1 MVDQDTIYI
10 YIYTSFMW
18 MRHESAVY
26 QPYQKMAC
34 SLLEKRHM
42 PCFKDH
48 PEGRITWDA
57 FKQYY
62 EDAWAPWGPKG
73 PRRGRSWPVMVSLKM
88 EVKMDSAMG
97 QHLRNVQTHSEVSL
111 AVEDDELFVEL
122 VRKSWKL
129 WLSPKGMSQEIS
141 MQNWAAK
148 NICWL
153 DVLSWEMIEIEE
165 DQWRR
170 SLLGWRGLGLPGYPP
185 FQFSSFASNIKLA
198 NIDIIYHISWST
210 I

>member
-1 MVDQDTIYI
+1 MNQQCINHIKKRQLGGTTAYAMLQGSSRGPHYVGRLQTILRRCLGP
-10 YIYTSFMW
+10 M
-18 MRHESAVY
+18 
-26 QPYQKMAC
+26 
-34 SLLEKRHM
+34 
-42 PCFKDH
+42 
-48 PEGRITWDA
+48 GRA
-57 FKQYY
+57 RSG
-62 EDAWAPWGPKG
+62 AGH
-73 PRRGRSWPVMVSLKM
+73 GRSW
-88 EVKMDSAMG
+88 SASKWKWKWIAPWANI
-97 QHLRNVQTHSEVSL
+97 LRNVQTHSEVSL

-198 NIDIIYHISWST
+198 NIDIIYHISWSN